1 MTPWTSLFQAE
12 RTAFT
17 RMINTRIWH
26 CRTSSVITTLPSFL
40 NCMRNMFNTPWF
52 QGWFLVPGTV
62 LHFCFS
68 EIWTPGVL
76 KDNSKD
82 PSDNIY
88 KELLSLALHCS
99 GVHAV
104 FLTFFFFFF
113 FADSYSRTFWR
124 EGEDP
129 ATNHQAGTVHRSV
142 VGHRTPPLTYAAEEQ
157 HEAEEDRYP
166 PQVTKDHRSAANR
179 TNSQEHP
186 SAPT

>member
-104 FLTFFFFFF
+104 FLTFFFLQILIAEPFGGKGKT
-113 FADSYSRTFWR
+113 R
-124 EGEDP
+124 
-129 ATNHQAGTVHRSV
+129 
-142 VGHRTPPLTYAAEEQ
+142 PPITKQEQ
-157 HEAEEDRYP
+157 SIALW
-166 PQVTKDHRSAANR
+166 
-179 TNSQEHP
+179 
-186 SAPT
+186 